1 MDNHKLV
8 TIFILHDKI
17 QFCFF
22 RKYTKKKLQNLV
34 VFTKKIFFFYVFE
47 MRNCFRIFWI
57 CFEFSEKTIT
67 FNTSFVSYSAN
78 LRSDIKQS
86 SKKIYFYVF

>member
-1 MDNHKLV
+1 MHEKN
-8 TIFILHDKI
+8 IYI
-17 QFCFF
+17 C
-22 RKYTKKKLQNLV
+22 
-34 VFTKKIFFFYVFE
+34 VFE

-57 CFEFSEKTIT
+57 CFEFSEKPII
-67 FNTSFVSYSAN
+67 FNIGSVSYSEN

>member
-1 MDNHKLV
+1 MIKYNFVFLEN
-8 TIFILHDKI
+8 I
-17 QFCFF
+17 Q
-22 RKYTKKKLQNLV
+22 KKTSEFGCIHEKN
-34 VFTKKIFFFYVFE
+34 IFFYVFE

-86 SKKIYFYVF
+86 SKKNIFLCFLNKGN